1 MNGKCLIIFYIIFY
15 ISRANSRLI
24 NPIIESDDESNS
36 YDFSYDSDD
45 FPTVR
50 SSFAKTVT
58 KFSCMADI
66 DDAEL
71 LLYGTKAWRFPEQD
85 INLTLTYPPEAK
97 IGNDDYLITGFKVLL
112 FVDTVKSKGY
122 INSGGILEDH
132 LSLSFLSPKVNMLSY
147 QFWLYGVPN
156 TQTFHDKSI
165 YIHHDLC

>member
-36 YDFSYDSDD
+36 YDLSYDSDD

-66 DDAEL
+66 DGM
-71 LLYGTKAWRFPEQD
+71 YTYYMYFCIVTK
-85 INLTLTYPPEAK
+85 I
-97 IGNDDYLITGFKVLL
+97 ITSH
-112 FVDTVKSKGY
+112 SK
-122 INSGGILEDH
+122 NER
-132 LSLSFLSPKVNMLSY
+132 
-147 QFWLYGVPN
+147 
-156 TQTFHDKSI
+156 
-165 YIHHDLC
+165 